1 MFACRNVEM
10 WSTVGSVTKL
20 PPPAPF
26 AVRMRF
32 CAARTRSA
40 SRTVPRLTPNS
51 RARTASLGSRAPRLS
66 SPRMI
71 QSRSW
76 S

>member
-1 MFACRNVEM
+1 M

-32 CAARTRSA
+32 CAASDAQGLAHGAAADAELAGEDRLA
-40 SRTVPRLTPNS
+40 GQPRAAAEV
-51 RARTASLGSRAPRLS
+51 ARG
-66 SPRMI
+66 
-71 QSRSW
+71 
-76 S
+76 